1 MHMVDG
7 SKTPGLSYRCCKWEY
22 DLTDSFIAQLY
33 VSTTRSDATT
43 YIGSNHQDDGSVS
56 VNVKS
61 RDKIKYT
68 A

>member
-1 MHMVDG
+1 MVAELLD
-7 SKTPGLSYRCCKWEY
+7 SHTVAVSENM
-22 DLTDSFIAQLY
+22 DLTDSSIAQLY

-56 VNVKS
+56 INVKS